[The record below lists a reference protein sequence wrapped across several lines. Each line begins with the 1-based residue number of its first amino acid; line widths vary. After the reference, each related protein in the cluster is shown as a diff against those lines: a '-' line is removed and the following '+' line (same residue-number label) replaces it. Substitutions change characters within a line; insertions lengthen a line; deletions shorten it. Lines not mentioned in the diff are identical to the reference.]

1 MEANVLATEYA
12 KYHGIEA
19 QRKSESD
26 IAFRGR
32 VSGALRDAGH
42 LIEAHEAYQDA
53 RYEESANVMT
63 VITGALA
70 QALQGVDYGS
80 TGERQI
86 GDDLAAGYV
95 IQNPRPRMSPEEVLL
110 MIALFGG
117 K

>member
-53 RYEESANVMT
+53 RCVESADVMT

-86 GDDLAAGYV
+86 GDDLATGHV
-95 IQNPRPRMSPEEVLL
+95 IQNPRSRMSPEDALL
-110 MIALFGG
+110 IIAMFGG

>member
-1 MEANVLATEYA
+1 
-12 KYHGIEA
+12 
-19 QRKSESD
+19 
-26 IAFRGR
+26 
-32 VSGALRDAGH
+32 
-42 LIEAHEAYQDA
+42 
-53 RYEESANVMT
+53 MT

>member
-1 MEANVLATEYA
+1 MLATEYA

-19 QRKSESD
+19 QREGEND
-26 IAFRGR
+26 TAFRDR

-53 RYEESANVMT
+53 RYEESADVMT
-63 VITGALA
+63 GITGALA
-70 QALQGVDYGS
+70 QALHGVDYGS